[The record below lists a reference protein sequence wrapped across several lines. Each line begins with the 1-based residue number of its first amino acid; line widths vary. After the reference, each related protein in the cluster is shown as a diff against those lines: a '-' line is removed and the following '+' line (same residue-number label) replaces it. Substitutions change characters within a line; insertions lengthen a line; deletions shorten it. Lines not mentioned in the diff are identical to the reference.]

1 VWSIRFD
8 GNDIFLDCSTQ
19 PKCYLCGGDY
29 ILWKAHKMKFSQDR
43 SEKDMSCHAIDIT
56 CVCGNCCLE
65 AVFGIAVSEE
75 EYNKANIME
84 IPIDER

>member
-1 VWSIRFD
+1 
-8 GNDIFLDCSTQ
+8 
-19 PKCYLCGGDY
+19 
-29 ILWKAHKMKFSQDR
+29 MKFSQDR